1 MVQSL
6 ARLGLN
12 KMLDAL
18 DDRQDGVVIIDG
30 FRKLRF
36 KHERFLI
43 IKAMLVKFV
52 APSSRVTYVSL
63 AVGL

>member
-1 MVQSL
+1 MPGCELPQLSRDASVKLVQSL

-36 KHERFLI
+36 KHECFLSY
-43 IKAMLVKFV
+43 K
-52 APSSRVTYVSL
+52 PC
-63 AVGL
+63 